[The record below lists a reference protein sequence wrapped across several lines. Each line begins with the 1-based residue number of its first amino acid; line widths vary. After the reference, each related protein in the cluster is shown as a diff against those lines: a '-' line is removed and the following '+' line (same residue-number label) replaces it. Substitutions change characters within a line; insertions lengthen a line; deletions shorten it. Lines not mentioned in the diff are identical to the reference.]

1 MVGILL
7 LLGKREW
14 YRGVKG
20 RGGGAD
26 KREDGIFLHCNVVE
40 KERKQREKEELPI
53 HLPPCP

>member
-1 MVGILL
+1 MVQGC
-7 LLGKREW
+7 E
-14 YRGVKG
+14 
-20 RGGGAD
+20 GGGGEGAD